1 MIKNLVS
8 VLLIIT
14 LPINI
19 FAQTIS
25 GHFSQ
30 LANQEI
36 KLTGFGGFETVPIS
50 KTIADANGN
59 YTLNYSKSDFGV
71 GYLMGSDNKPFL
83 VLLSGENIDIKGES
97 LSQTESI
104 SITKGSENKAFEN
117 FAKDHSKREQAL
129 SAWIYLQ
136 NLYRNDSLFS
146 MQKSPNLA
154 IQKEKKR
161 LDDEDAAFL
170 NHLPKGSYVHWFLP
184 TRKLISS
191 VSVIAQFRTD
201 EIPATVAAFRN
212 INYTDP
218 RLYKSGLLK
227 EALESHF
234 WLLEN
239 SGKTLEVGLQEMKI
253 SIDAL
258 YKNAGKE
265 EKELNKI
272 TNYLFDLFERKSLSP
287 AAEYLALKVLN
298 DAAFTLNPDLAQKL
312 EMYRAMKNGN
322 VAPEIQLEGD
332 VIAPAYEPN
341 HLPKKISDIKSKYT
355 LVVFGAGWC
364 PKCTEEIPE
373 IASFYSKWKQKGVE
387 VLFVSLDVNK
397 EDYQNFAKQFPFIST
412 SDYKKWDSK
421 AVKDYHI
428 FATPTMFI
436 LAPNRKILLK
446 PISAKQI
453 DSWLD
458 LK

>member
-71 GYLMGSDNKPFL
+71 GYLMGSENKPFL

-104 SITKGSENKAFEN
+104 SITKGSENKAFEKY
-117 FAKDHSKREQAL
+117 AKDHSKREQAL

-146 MQKSPNLA
+146 MQKSPYLA

-191 VSVIAQFRTD
+191 VSIIAQFRTD

-239 SGKTLEVGLQEMKI
+239 SGKTLEAGLQEMKI

-436 LAPNRKILLK
+436 LDPNRKILLK